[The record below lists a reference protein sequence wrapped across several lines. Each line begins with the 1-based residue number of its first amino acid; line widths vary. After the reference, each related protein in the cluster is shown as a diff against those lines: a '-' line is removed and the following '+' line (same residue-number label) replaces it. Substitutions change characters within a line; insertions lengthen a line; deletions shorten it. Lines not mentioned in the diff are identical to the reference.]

1 MIPVSIL
8 GATGA
13 VGQKLVRL
21 LADHPWFEVASV
33 CASER
38 SAGRRFGEVVR
49 WLEPGAPPERVA
61 RMAVERAE
69 PGVAG
74 RIAFS
79 ALDAAAAEAIEPRFA
94 AAGCHV
100 VTNAKSRRQ
109 DPDVPLVIPEVN
121 PGALELLTTQRRER
135 GWDGSIVANPN
146 CSVVVLASV
155 LAPLQAAFGVERVFA
170 ATLQAVSGA
179 GYPGVPA
186 LDALG
191 NVVPFIPGEEEKFEP
206 ELHKLL
212 GTRIPVSVHVNRVP
226 VVDGHTV
233 VLSVELEGHPTAPQ
247 VLEALASFQVPD
259 MIRGLPTA
267 PDPFLYLLDAEDRPQ
282 PRLDAGLGGGM
293 AISVGRV
300 RSCPILDVRLVALGH
315 NTIRGAAGAALL
327 NAELLVAQER
337 VS

>member
-38 SAGRRFGEVVR
+38 SAGRRYGEVVQ
-49 WLEPGAPPERVA
+49 WLEPGAPPEAVA
-61 RMAVERAE
+61 GLAVEGAE

-94 AAGCHV
+94 AAGYHV
-100 VTNAKSRRQ
+100 VTNAKSRRL

-121 PGALELLTTQRRER
+121 PGALELLTTQRRDR

-146 CSVVVLASV
+146 CSVVVVASV

-179 GYPGVPA
+179 GYPGVPS

-212 GTRIPVSVHVNRVP
+212 DTRFPVSVHVNRVP

-233 VLSVELEGHPTAPQ
+233 GLSVELKGHPRAPQ
-247 VLEALASFQVPD
+247 VREALASFQVPD
-259 MIRGLPTA
+259 MIRGLPTS
-267 PDPFLYLLDAEDRPQ
+267 PDPFLHLMEAEDRPQ

-293 AISVGRV
+293 AIAVGRV
-300 RSCPILDVRLVALGH
+300 RSCPILDVRMVALGH

>member
-21 LADHPWFEVASV
+21 LADHPWFQVTSV

-38 SAGRRFGEVVR
+38 SVGRSYGEVVR
-49 WLEPGAPPERVA
+49 WLEPGAPPRRVA
-61 RMAVERAE
+61 DLIVEPAE
-69 PGVAG
+69 PGVDG

-79 ALDAAAAEAIEPRFA
+79 ALDASAAETIEPRFA
-94 AAGCHV
+94 AAGYHV
-100 VTNAKSRRQ
+100 VTNAKSYRL
-109 DPDVPLVIPEVN
+109 DPLVPLVIPEAN
-121 PGALELLTTQRRER
+121 PGALELLATQREER
-135 GWDGSIVANPN
+135 GWPGSILANPN

-155 LAPLQAAFGVERVFA
+155 LAPLQAAFGVHQVFA
-170 ATLQAVSGA
+170 ATMQAVSGA
-179 GYPGVPA
+179 GYPGLPS

-212 GTRIPVSVHVNRVP
+212 GGQFPVSVHVNRVP
-226 VVDGHTV
+226 VMDGHTV
-233 VLSVELEGHPTAPQ
+233 ALSVGLEGHPASTLVQ
-247 VLEALASFQVPD
+247 ETLASFQVPEAVRD
-259 MIRGLPTA
+259 LPSA
-267 PDPFLYLLDAEDRPQ
+267 PRPFFNFPEAEDRPQ

-300 RSCPILDVRLVALGH
+300 RSCPILDVRLVALAH
-315 NTIRGAAGAALL
+315 NTIRGAAGAAIL
-327 NAELLVAQER
+327 NAELMVAQGWIP
-337 VS
+337 